1 LDTLAP
7 DGVGGAPDAGAL
19 DGAGDALEFTGEV
32 TNVVGDVGGAGPGEV
47 AGASFE
53 PAGTDESLEDEGLPD
68 ESASPML
75 LLAAEIVT
83 LSTGSPPALQPT
95 MNSAHT
101 HVSSE

>member
-1 LDTLAP
+1 
-7 DGVGGAPDAGAL
+7 L
-19 DGAGDALEFTGEV
+19 DGAGDTLEFAGEV
-32 TNVVGDVGGAGPGEV
+32 ANVVGDVGGAGPGEV
-47 AGASFE
+47 AGASPE
-53 PAGTDESLEDEGLPD
+53 PAGTDESLEDEDPPD

-83 LSTGSPPALQPT
+83 LLTGSPPALQPA